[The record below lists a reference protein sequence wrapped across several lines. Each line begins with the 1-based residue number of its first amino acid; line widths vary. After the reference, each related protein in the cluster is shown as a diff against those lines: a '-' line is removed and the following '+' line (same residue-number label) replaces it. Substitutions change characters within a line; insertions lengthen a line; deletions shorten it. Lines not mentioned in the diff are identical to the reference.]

1 MSADFNLWPTNF
13 VLCASRPSNS
23 IHNYRQLLMHIS
35 QYDMKPKCQFH
46 PIQLNKHQHILS
58 SSFSIIQKKKK
69 LQIHY
74 NFLRVHIFSW
84 HNQIP
89 RKAGALERGR
99 GERSGRGRRKRRTSF
114 NWHKEHKIQGRKH
127 SQILGSYSHITYDW
141 FDDKLGVAEA
151 EKRISQLWCIS
162 TRGETIIIIII
173 YGAESAVVDPMQV
186 QTLDGHGWGTGF
198 SGNQCQLRS

>member
-1 MSADFNLWPTNF
+1 MCIPSFQFYTQLPATFDAYLSIWHETQVSIPPHTIKQTSAYTIIFILN
-13 VLCASRPSNS
+13 
-23 IHNYRQLLMHIS
+23 H
-35 QYDMKPKCQFH
+35 PK
-46 PIQLNKHQHILS
+46 
-58 SSFSIIQKKKK
+58 KKKK

-99 GERSGRGRRKRRTSF
+99 GERSGRGRRKRRTTF

-173 YGAESAVVDPMQV
+173 IYGAESAVVDPMQV